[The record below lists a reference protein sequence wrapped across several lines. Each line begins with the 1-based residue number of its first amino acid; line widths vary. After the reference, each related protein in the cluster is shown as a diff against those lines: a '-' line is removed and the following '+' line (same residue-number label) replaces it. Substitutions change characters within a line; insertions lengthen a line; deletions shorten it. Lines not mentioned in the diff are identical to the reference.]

1 MRFAARLL
9 PTTLVP
15 PILLSGVGPPP
26 GPPPGPAP
34 PRQAVV
40 TKGSDTMVNSLWAW
54 AEAYLEVAP
63 AVEIS
68 VTGGGSGTGLAALIN
83 ATVDLANAS
92 RQIKPEEIEEARA
105 NGVEPVETVGAR
117 GAP

>member
-9 PTTLVP
+9 PTSIVLSV
-15 PILLSGVGPPP
+15 LLSGVGCTP
-26 GPPPGPAP
+26 GSPSGPAP
-34 PRQAVV
+34 ARQAVV
-40 TKGSDTMVNSLWAW
+40 TKGSDTMVNLALAW

-83 ATVDLANAS
+83 AT
-92 RQIKPEEIEEARA
+92 
-105 NGVEPVETVGAR
+105 
-117 GAP
+117 